1 MSKILCVSVRLES
14 LVQISPKAYKARDF
28 QGNEAFIPVSQ
39 VFGQDYEVQKS
50 SAYWIAE
57 WCLDKK
63 GIVYSWKKKAWF
75 DRDSGRR
82 LPDIKIEKHTP
93 HKLTPKENN
102 EITELRAD

>member
-1 MSKILCVSVRLES
+1 MRKILCVSVRLES

-57 WCLDKK
+57 WCMKKKNLVYSDKK
-63 GIVYSWKKKAWF
+63 TSWFNYSTSK
-75 DRDSGRR
+75 RIR
-82 LPDIKIEKHTP
+82 KIEIERHVPEKIN
-93 HKLTPKENN
+93 PKESN
-102 EITELRAD
+102 EIDELRAE